1 METKNVRL
9 CFKQLFKK
17 RNVFDLI
24 AGIGIPVTMVVADGE
39 HVQLHEALAII
50 NIIFCVLVLWL
61 PEKLKKWPMIPI
73 LIVLIIAYIT
83 DGF

>member
-1 METKNVRL
+1 METKHNIFGL
-9 CFKQLFKK
+9 KELFKK

-50 NIIFCVLVLWL
+50 NIIFCVLILWL
-61 PEKLKKWPMIPI
+61 PKKLKKWPMIPI
-73 LIVLIIAYIT
+73 IVVLMIAYIT